1 MNSPYEGL
9 FYISQGFT
17 LTKHDGLD
25 LVGVDSK
32 MIHSTVNGT
41 VHYAGYENNDNKSQG
56 FGLFVCIKDEAN
68 GYFYYFG
75 HLSEV
80 KVKTG
85 DKVHITDIIGK
96 EGSTG
101 YSTGSHLHYEIRKTF
116 MKDSPHNVV
125 DVCAFSGIPNKQGS
139 YFDDGYRS
147 GAKVEDGV
155 EKLKHHLKVVYD
167 NAVIFDK
174 DV

>member
-1 MNSPYEGL
+1 MNSPYEGK

-25 LVGVDSK
+25 LVGYDSK

-41 VHYAGYENNDNKSQG
+41 VHYAGYENNDDKKQG
-56 FGLFVCIKDEAN
+56 FGLFVCVKDDAN
-68 GYFYYFG
+68 GYYYYFG

-85 DKVHITDIIGK
+85 DKVHVTDIIGH
-96 EGSTG
+96 EGCTG

-116 MKDSPHNVV
+116 MKNSPANVV
-125 DVCAFSGIPNKQGS
+125 DVCAFSGIPNKPG
-139 YFDDGYRS
+139 YTFDDGYRTP
-147 GAKVEDGV
+147 GTNVK
-155 EKLKHHLKVVYD
+155 KLKVMLND
-167 NAVIFDK
+167 TVIFEK
-174 DV
+174 DI

>member
-1 MNSPYEGL
+1 MNAPFEGL

-25 LVGVDSK
+25 LVGQDSK
-32 MIHSTVNGT
+32 LIHSTVNGT
-41 VHYAGYENNDNKSQG
+41 VHYAGYENNDDKKQG
-56 FGLFVCIKDEAN
+56 FGLFVCIKDDAN
-68 GYFYYFG
+68 GYYYYFG

-85 DKVHITDIIGK
+85 DRVHVTDVIGV

-116 MKDSPHNVV
+116 TKNSPANVV
-125 DVCAFSGIPNKQGS
+125 DVCAMSGIPNKPGQ

-147 GAKVEDGV
+147 TEKKSDVK
-155 EKLKHHLKVVYD
+155 KLKIMLNDK
-167 NAVIFDK
+167 VIFEK
-174 DV
+174 DI

>member
-1 MNSPYEGL
+1 MNAPYMGK

-25 LVGVDSK
+25 LVGQDSK
-32 MIHSTVNGT
+32 IIHSTVNGT
-41 VHYAGYENNDNKSQG
+41 VHYAGYENNDEKKQG
-56 FGLFVCIKDEAN
+56 FGLFVCIKDDAN
-68 GYFYYFG
+68 GYYYYFG

-85 DKVHITDIIGK
+85 DKVHVTDIIGR

-116 MKDSPHNVV
+116 CKNSPANVV
-125 DVCAFSGIPNKQGS
+125 NVCDFSGIPNKPG
-139 YFDDGYRS
+139 YEFDDGYREQDTNV
-147 GAKVEDGV
+147 K
-155 EKLKHHLKVVYD
+155 KLKIMLND
-167 NAVIFDK
+167 EVIFEK
-174 DV
+174 DI